1 MTSSVQGP
9 GTCSFTEPSQGF
21 TGTSHLGQ
29 EEGPATCLRLGQ
41 LWAGVGGGGGG
52 GDRRLHVCDVDMR
65 HKNLDTL
72 ERLSL
77 SDGP

>member
-1 MTSSVQGP
+1 M
-9 GTCSFTEPSQGF
+9 PSAGAA
-21 TGTSHLGQ
+21 LGR
-29 EEGPATCLRLGQ
+29 G
-41 LWAGVGGGGGG
+41 GGGGGG
-52 GDRRLHVCDVDMR
+52 GDRRLHVCDVDML